1 MYMHDIHDV
10 KNFYVEGGLQVPVW
24 VLREAERC
32 DDRFRQLLTEAHT
45 NAQVAKAMNQLASE
59 QAKAA
64 LEKVQK
70 AFDLSTAPPSHPTRA
85 EK

>member
-1 MYMHDIHDV
+1 M
-10 KNFYVEGGLQVPVW
+10 
-24 VLREAERC
+24 LRFLAAIALFVTPAMADEKTVT
-32 DDRFRQLLTEAHT
+32 LTQQELTALV

>member
-1 MYMHDIHDV
+1 MKRIA
-10 KNFYVEGGLQVPVW
+10 
-24 VLREAERC
+24 VLFVALCATSASAQEKTVT
-32 DDRFRQLLTEAHT
+32 LTQQELTALV

-70 AFDLSTAPPSHPTRA
+70 AFDLSTAPPSRPTRA